1 MCQQAALPPAAD
13 TAAETHP
20 QGEPSPEEEAP
31 LTPPAP
37 MPEDARVEVDPET
50 GREFVSWEVD
60 RPIPAHVWR
69 IHGRD
74 YDMTKFVDDHPGG
87 AHMILLGKGTEC
99 TNLFE
104 SYHVINEPR
113 KRLQKYDVTPD
124 GLQPVVPECPSAYMR
139 DIRDMV
145 REHFKQERGKPND
158 GHHKASTAAI
168 CTYVL
173 LWLIEIGLGVWCAPD
188 APPNGGEGWRVGA
201 AAGVRAGGGV

>member
-1 MCQQAALPPAAD
+1 MCGPPAHERKVGSGRRQRALHNVNMCQPASLSPAGS
-13 TAAETHP
+13 TPEVRP
-20 QGEPSPEEEAP
+20 QGELQLSGTQEEGAPSA
-31 LTPPAP
+31 LKP
-37 MPEDARVEVDPET
+37 MPEPCTVEFDPVT
-50 GREFVSWEVD
+50 GRELVSWEVD

-74 YDMTKFVDDHPGG
+74 YDMTTFVDDHPGG

-113 KRLQKYDVTPD
+113 KRLQKYDVSPD

-173 LWLIEIGLGVWCAPD
+173 LWLIEIGLGIW
-188 APPNGGEGWRVGA
+188 
-201 AAGVRAGGGV
+201 